1 MIINV
6 DRINAITPHSEQRA
20 AFTQDINAEISE
32 GKLEKLFYQ
41 IWAHVEDTQ
50 LNQWLECEGYQLI
63 KKEA

>member
-41 IWAHVEDTQ
+41 IWAYVEDMQ
-50 LNQWLECEGYQLI
+50 LNQWLEQEGYQLI
-63 KKEA
+63 KKA

>member
-41 IWAHVEDTQ
+41 IWAYVEDMQ
-50 LNQWLECEGYQLI
+50 LNQWLEQEGYQLI